1 MAIQKNIDPSKFQ
14 IRKEIDDV
22 TKSQVDWATVAGTL
36 SDTFTDIK
44 KDRDQRKQEIQDNT
58 TKAMEKL
65 SEVPDLKNQTLLTLY
80 YKGGDDA
87 KNAMRTYY
95 DQVKRG
101 IAKPNDYKIFQGNV
115 LSGFKGLSESFKNYD
130 GYYNEMMQKIKS
142 GEVSGLTQSVAESI
156 EAFGNLKNKST
167 YTNPATGQIQVV
179 SMLPDK
185 DGNFTI
191 MPDPKKNPE
200 LFQNPM
206 SVNAL
211 MRFEEQS
218 KNLMDEAKKLT
229 DPLASVIT
237 ASINNGSITS
247 IEDFRQM
254 DDIGGKS
261 YSEWLG
267 SQVDTLTATDSDIA
281 EILYNQGYKY
291 ASSKK
296 EFAEKYSNLGM
307 DKFIEMDLSSG
318 SPELQLTSLQKQQ
331 AKGFAASA
339 IESQLDSIVKKTP
352 PFRPDAYDKQRGVQ
366 KEEKLKGV
374 DFANRLISN
383 VFDDAKAA
391 QNMLETDPLYKD
403 VEKIIMKDVDGN
415 QIEKTSDDFDA
426 NKVDVIEFTMLVD
439 GKMTPLNVETKKKNA
454 QGEFVLDKNG
464 NPIAKSGQEIVRDIL
479 TKLKVPA
486 AQVQSYIDAHLG
498 AGKSFNTFEGI
509 PSFNRTLG
517 ELGNV
522 GGISV
527 KLGKSSF
534 PVDQGITDVLK
545 NDFDTDDKLT
555 QLITDRLAA
564 EASEDDE
571 NKQEAIAKAD
581 KDLFTYK
588 WGLISSMLDQAFTNK
603 AALGGRRMFKVQPL
617 EQGETIKINY
627 DNKTIDLGLTLNQV
641 NNNGS
646 MLIEK
651 ITEAINAPKP
661 TSDDGAP

>member
-1 MAIQKNIDPSKFQ
+1 MAIQKNIDPSKYQ
-14 IRKEIDDV
+14 IRKTIDDV
-22 TKSQVDWATVAGTL
+22 TKSQIDWATVAGTL

-44 KDRDQRKQEIQDNT
+44 KDRDQRKQAIQDAT
-58 TKAMEKL
+58 DQAMEKL
-65 SEVPDLKNQTLLTLY
+65 SEVPDLKNQTLLTAY
-80 YKGGDDA
+80 YEGGDNA
-87 KNAMRTYY
+87 KNAMLTYY

-101 IAKPNDYKIFQGNV
+101 IAKPKDFKIFQGNV
-115 LSGFKGLSESFKNYD
+115 LTGFKGMSDSFKNFD
-130 GYYNEMMQKIKS
+130 GYYNDMMQKIKN
-142 GEVSGLTQSVAESI
+142 GEVSDLTENAAESI
-156 EAFGNLKNKST
+156 QSFASLKNKKI

-200 LFQNPM
+200 RFQNPM
-206 SVNAL
+206 SINSI
-211 MRFEEQS
+211 MRFEE
-218 KNLMDEAKKLT
+218 KRKVLLDEAKKLT
-229 DPLASVIT
+229 DPLATVIT
-237 ASINNGSITS
+237 ASVNNGSITS

-254 DDIGGKS
+254 DDIGGKT
-261 YSEWLG
+261 YNEWLS
-267 SQVDTLTATDSDIA
+267 SQVDTLTANDSDIA
-281 EILYNQGYKY
+281 QILSGQGYKF
-291 ASSKK
+291 ASSES
-296 EFAEKYSNLGM
+296 EFKEKYPNLGL
-307 DKFIEMDLSSG
+307 DKFIQADYSSG
-318 SPELQLTSLQKQQ
+318 APVLNLTDSQKQQ
-331 AKGFAASA
+331 ARGFAASA

-352 PFRPDAYDKQRGVQ
+352 PFRPDAIDKQRGIQ
-366 KEEKLKGV
+366 REEKLKGV

-403 VEKIIMKDVDGN
+403 VEKIIMKDVAGN
-415 QIEKTSDDFDA
+415 QIEKTDDDFDV

-454 QGEFVLDKNG
+454 QGEFELDQNG
-464 NPIAKSGQEIVRDIL
+464 NPIPKSGQEIVRDIL

-527 KLGKSSF
+527 RLGKSAF
-534 PVDQGITDVLK
+534 PVDQGVTDVLK
-545 NDFDTDDKLT
+545 NDFKDDDKLT
-555 QLITDRLAA
+555 ELITARLNA
-564 EASEDDE
+564 EAGED
-571 NKQEAIAKAD
+571 EAAKDKAD

-617 EQGETIKINY
+617 QPGETIKINY
-627 DNKTIDLGLTLNQV
+627 DNKTIDLGITLSQV

>member
-1 MAIQKNIDPSKFQ
+1 MAIQKNIDPSKYQ
-14 IRKEIDDV
+14 IRKTIDDV
-22 TKSQVDWATVAGTL
+22 TKSQIDWATVAGTL

-44 KDRDQRKQEIQDNT
+44 KDRDQRKQAIQDAT
-58 TKAMEKL
+58 DQAMEKL
-65 SEVPDLKNQTLLTLY
+65 SEVPDLKNQTLLTAY
-80 YKGGDDA
+80 YEGGDNA
-87 KNAMRTYY
+87 KNAMLTYY

-101 IAKPNDYKIFQGNV
+101 IAKPKDFKIFQGNV
-115 LSGFKGLSESFKNYD
+115 LTGFKGMSDSFKNFD
-130 GYYNEMMQKIKS
+130 GYYNDMMQKIKD
-142 GEVSGLTQSVAESI
+142 GEVSDLTENAAESI
-156 EAFGNLKNKST
+156 QSFASLKNKKI

-200 LFQNPM
+200 RFQNPM
-206 SVNAL
+206 SVNSI
-211 MRFEEQS
+211 MRFEE
-218 KNLMDEAKKLT
+218 KRKVLLDEAKKLT
-229 DPLASVIT
+229 DPLATVIT
-237 ASINNGSITS
+237 ASVNNGSITS

-254 DDIGGKS
+254 DDIGGKT
-261 YSEWLG
+261 YDEWLG
-267 SQVDTLTATDSDIA
+267 SQVDTLTANDSDIA
-281 EILYNQGYKY
+281 QILSGQGYKF
-291 ASSKK
+291 ASSES
-296 EFAEKYSNLGM
+296 EFKEKYPNLGL
-307 DKFIEMDLSSG
+307 DKFIQADYSSG
-318 SPELQLTSLQKQQ
+318 APVLNLTDSQKQQ
-331 AKGFAASA
+331 ARGFAASA
-339 IESQLDSIVKKTP
+339 IESQLDSIVKKTQ
-352 PFRPDAYDKQRGVQ
+352 PFRPDAIDKQRGIQ
-366 KEEKLKGV
+366 REEKLKGV

-403 VEKIIMKDVDGN
+403 VEKIIMKDVSGN
-415 QIEKTSDDFDA
+415 QIEKTDDDFDV

-454 QGEFVLDKNG
+454 QGEFELDQNG

-486 AQVQSYIDAHLG
+486 AQVQSYIDAHLA

-527 KLGKSSF
+527 RLGKSAF
-534 PVDQGITDVLK
+534 PVDQGVTDVLK
-545 NDFDTDDKLT
+545 NDFKDDDKLT
-555 QLITDRLAA
+555 ELITARLNA
-564 EASEDDE
+564 EAGED
-571 NKQEAIAKAD
+571 EAAKDKAD
-581 KDLFTYK
+581 KELFTYK

-617 EQGETIKINY
+617 QQGETIKINY
-627 DNKTIDLGLTLNQV
+627 DNKTIDLGITLSQV

>member
-1 MAIQKNIDPSKFQ
+1 MAIQKNIDPSKYQ
-14 IRKEIDDV
+14 IRKTIDDV
-22 TKSQVDWATVAGTL
+22 TKSQIDWATVAGTL

-44 KDRDQRKQEIQDNT
+44 KDRDQRKQAIQDAT
-58 TKAMEKL
+58 DQAMEKL
-65 SEVPDLKNQTLLTLY
+65 SEVPDLKNQTLLTAY
-80 YKGGDDA
+80 YEGGDNA
-87 KNAMRTYY
+87 KNAMLTYY

-101 IAKPNDYKIFQGNV
+101 IAKPKDFKIFQGNV
-115 LSGFKGLSESFKNYD
+115 LTGFKGMSDSFKNFD
-130 GYYNEMMQKIKS
+130 GYYNDMMQKIKN
-142 GEVSGLTQSVAESI
+142 GEVSDLTENAAESI
-156 EAFGNLKNKST
+156 QSFASLKNKKI

-200 LFQNPM
+200 RFQNPM
-206 SVNAL
+206 SVNSI
-211 MRFEEQS
+211 MRFEE
-218 KNLMDEAKKLT
+218 KRKVLLDEAKKLT
-229 DPLASVIT
+229 DPLATVIT
-237 ASINNGSITS
+237 ASVNNGSITS

-254 DDIGGKS
+254 DDIGGKT
-261 YSEWLG
+261 YDEWLG
-267 SQVDTLTATDSDIA
+267 SQVDTLTANDSDIA
-281 EILYNQGYKY
+281 QILSGQGYKF
-291 ASSKK
+291 ASSES
-296 EFAEKYSNLGM
+296 EFKEKYPNLGL
-307 DKFIEMDLSSG
+307 DKFIQADYSSG
-318 SPELQLTSLQKQQ
+318 APVLNLTDSQKQQ
-331 AKGFAASA
+331 ARGFAASA

-352 PFRPDAYDKQRGVQ
+352 PFRPDAIDKQRGIQ
-366 KEEKLKGV
+366 REEKLKGV

-403 VEKIIMKDVDGN
+403 VEKIIMKDVAGN
-415 QIEKTSDDFDA
+415 QIEKTDDDFDV

-454 QGEFVLDKNG
+454 QGEFELDQNG
-464 NPIAKSGQEIVRDIL
+464 NPIPKSGQEIVRDIL

-527 KLGKSSF
+527 RLGKSAF
-534 PVDQGITDVLK
+534 PVDQGVTDVLK
-545 NDFDTDDKLT
+545 NDFKDDDKLT
-555 QLITDRLAA
+555 ELITARLNA
-564 EASEDDE
+564 EAGED
-571 NKQEAIAKAD
+571 EAAKDKAD

-617 EQGETIKINY
+617 QPGETIKINY
-627 DNKTIDLGLTLNQV
+627 DNKTIDLGITLSQV

>member
-1 MAIQKNIDPSKFQ
+1 MALNIDPSKFQ
-14 IRKEIDDV
+14 RLTSQDIANSESMQIDWGSVASNLSKTLTDV
-22 TKSQVDWATVAGTL
+22 
-36 SDTFTDIK
+36 
-44 KDRDQRKQEIQDNT
+44 RDNREQRKQEIQDNT

-101 IAKPNDYKIFQGNV
+101 LAKPNDYKIFQGNV
-115 LSGFKGLSESFKNYD
+115 LSGFKGLSQSFKNYD

-229 DPLASVIT
+229 DPLATVIT

-267 SQVDTLTATDSDIA
+267 SQVETLTATDSDIA

-296 EFAEKYSNLGM
+296 EFAEKYPNLGM

-331 AKGFAASA
+331 ARGFAASA

-352 PFRPDAYDKQRGVQ
+352 PFRPDASDKV
-366 KEEKLKGV
+366 
-374 DFANRLISN
+374 FANQKKDRIRIVELVNSALSPEFNI
-383 VFDDAKAA
+383 AKGA
-391 QNMLETDPLYKD
+391 QDKIEADELYEGIESI
-403 VEKIIMKDVDGN
+403 VMKDIDGN
-415 QIEKTSDDFDA
+415 QIDLTDKDFDI
-426 NKVDVIEFTMLVD
+426 NKVDVIEFNKLIK
-439 GKMTPLNVETKKKNA
+439 GKITPLNIQTKEKNPD
-454 QGEFVLDKNG
+454 GTFKIDPNTGL
-464 NPIAKSGQEIVRDIL
+464 PIAVSGKEIVSSMLGNLNI
-479 TKLKVPA
+479 PA
-486 AQVQSYIDAHLG
+486 AEIKSYIDDYVNS
-498 AGKSFNTFEGI
+498 GKSFNTFDGI

-527 KLGKSSF
+527 KVGKSSF

-545 NDFDTDDKLT
+545 NDFDSDDKLT
-555 QLITDRLAA
+555 QRIADRLAA
-564 EASEDDE
+564 EAGESVEAKEESER
-571 NKQEAIAKAD
+571 K
-581 KDLFTYK
+581 LFTYK

>member
-1 MAIQKNIDPSKFQ
+1 MAIQKNIDPSKYQ
-14 IRKEIDDV
+14 IRKTIDDV
-22 TKSQVDWATVAGTL
+22 TKSQIDWATVAGTL

-44 KDRDQRKQEIQDNT
+44 KDRDQRKQAIQDAT
-58 TKAMEKL
+58 DQAMEKL
-65 SEVPDLKNQTLLTLY
+65 SEVPDLKNQTLLTAY
-80 YKGGDDA
+80 YEGGDNA
-87 KNAMRTYY
+87 KNAMLTYY

-101 IAKPNDYKIFQGNV
+101 IAKPKDFKIFQGNV
-115 LSGFKGLSESFKNYD
+115 LTGFKGMSDSFKNFD
-130 GYYNEMMQKIKS
+130 GYYNDMMQKIKN
-142 GEVSGLTQSVAESI
+142 GEVSDLTENAAESI
-156 EAFGNLKNKST
+156 QSFASLKNKKI

-200 LFQNPM
+200 RFQNPM
-206 SVNAL
+206 SVNSI
-211 MRFEEQS
+211 MRFEE
-218 KNLMDEAKKLT
+218 KRKVLLDEAKKLT
-229 DPLASVIT
+229 DPLATVIT
-237 ASINNGSITS
+237 ASVNNGSITS

-254 DDIGGKS
+254 DDIGGKT
-261 YSEWLG
+261 YDEWLG
-267 SQVDTLTATDSDIA
+267 SQVDTLTANDSDIA
-281 EILYNQGYKY
+281 QILSGQGYKF
-291 ASSKK
+291 ASSES
-296 EFAEKYSNLGM
+296 EFKEKYPNLGL
-307 DKFIEMDLSSG
+307 DKFIQADYSSG
-318 SPELQLTSLQKQQ
+318 APVLNLTDSQKQQ
-331 AKGFAASA
+331 ARGFAASA
-339 IESQLDSIVKKTP
+339 IESQLDSIVKKTQ
-352 PFRPDAYDKQRGVQ
+352 PFRPDAIDKQRGIQ
-366 KEEKLKGV
+366 REEKLKGV

-403 VEKIIMKDVDGN
+403 VEKIIMKDVAGN
-415 QIEKTSDDFDA
+415 QIEKTDDDFDV

-454 QGEFVLDKNG
+454 QGEFELDQNG
-464 NPIAKSGQEIVRDIL
+464 NPIPKSGQEIVRDIL

-486 AQVQSYIDAHLG
+486 AQVQSYIDAHLA

-527 KLGKSSF
+527 RLGKSAF
-534 PVDQGITDVLK
+534 PVDQGVTDVLK
-545 NDFDTDDKLT
+545 NDFDDDDKLT
-555 QLITDRLAA
+555 ELITARLNA
-564 EASEDDE
+564 EAGED
-571 NKQEAIAKAD
+571 EAAKDKAD
-581 KDLFTYK
+581 KELFTYK

-617 EQGETIKINY
+617 QEGETIKINY
-627 DNKTIDLGLTLNQV
+627 DNKTIDLGITLSQV

>member
-1 MAIQKNIDPSKFQ
+1 MAIQKNIDPSKYQ
-14 IRKEIDDV
+14 IRKTIDDV
-22 TKSQVDWATVAGTL
+22 TKSQIDWATVAGTL

-44 KDRDQRKQEIQDNT
+44 KDRDQRKQAIQDAT
-58 TKAMEKL
+58 DQAMEKL
-65 SEVPDLKNQTLLTLY
+65 SEVPDLKNQTLLTAY
-80 YKGGDDA
+80 YEGGDNA
-87 KNAMRTYY
+87 KNAMLTYY

-101 IAKPNDYKIFQGNV
+101 IAKPKDFKIFQGNV
-115 LSGFKGLSESFKNYD
+115 LTGFKGMSDSFKNFD
-130 GYYNEMMQKIKS
+130 GYYNDMMQKIKN
-142 GEVSGLTQSVAESI
+142 GEVSDLTENAAESI
-156 EAFGNLKNKST
+156 ESFASLKNKKI

-200 LFQNPM
+200 RFQNPM
-206 SVNAL
+206 SINSI
-211 MRFEEQS
+211 MRFEE
-218 KNLMDEAKKLT
+218 KRKVLLDEAKKLT
-229 DPLASVIT
+229 DPLATVIT
-237 ASINNGSITS
+237 ASVNNGSITS

-254 DDIGGKS
+254 DDIGGKT
-261 YSEWLG
+261 YDEWLG
-267 SQVDTLTATDSDIA
+267 SQVDTLTANDSDIA
-281 EILYNQGYKY
+281 QILSGQGYKF
-291 ASSKK
+291 ASSES
-296 EFAEKYSNLGM
+296 EFKEKYPNLGL
-307 DKFIEMDLSSG
+307 DKFIQADYSSG
-318 SPELQLTSLQKQQ
+318 APLLNLTDSQKQQ
-331 AKGFAASA
+331 ARGFAASA

-352 PFRPDAYDKQRGVQ
+352 PFRPDAIDKQRGIQ
-366 KEEKLKGV
+366 REEKLKGV

-403 VEKIIMKDVDGN
+403 VEKIIMKDVAGN
-415 QIEKTSDDFDA
+415 QIEKTDDDFDV

-454 QGEFVLDKNG
+454 QGEFELDQNG
-464 NPIAKSGQEIVRDIL
+464 NPIPKSGQEIVRDIL

-527 KLGKSSF
+527 RLGKSAF
-534 PVDQGITDVLK
+534 PVDQGVTDVLK
-545 NDFDTDDKLT
+545 NDFKDDDKLT
-555 QLITDRLAA
+555 ELITARLNA
-564 EASEDDE
+564 EAGED
-571 NKQEAIAKAD
+571 EAAKDKAD

-617 EQGETIKINY
+617 QQGETIKINY
-627 DNKTIDLGLTLNQV
+627 DNKTIDLGITLSQV

>member
-1 MAIQKNIDPSKFQ
+1 MAIQKNIDPSKYQ
-14 IRKEIDDV
+14 IRKTIDDV
-22 TKSQVDWATVAGTL
+22 TKSQIDWATVAGTL

-44 KDRDQRKQEIQDNT
+44 KDRDQRKQAIQDAT
-58 TKAMEKL
+58 DQAMEKL
-65 SEVPDLKNQTLLTLY
+65 SEVPDLKNQTLLTAY
-80 YKGGDDA
+80 YEGGDNA
-87 KNAMRTYY
+87 KNAMLTYY

-101 IAKPNDYKIFQGNV
+101 IAKPKDFKIFQGNV
-115 LSGFKGLSESFKNYD
+115 LTGFKGMSDSFKNFD
-130 GYYNEMMQKIKS
+130 GYYNDMMQKIKN
-142 GEVSGLTQSVAESI
+142 GEVSDLTENAAESI
-156 EAFGNLKNKST
+156 QSFASLKNKKI

-200 LFQNPM
+200 RFQNPM
-206 SVNAL
+206 SVNSI
-211 MRFEEQS
+211 MRFEE
-218 KNLMDEAKKLT
+218 KRKVLLDEAKKLT
-229 DPLASVIT
+229 DPLATVIT
-237 ASINNGSITS
+237 ASVNNGSITS

-254 DDIGGKS
+254 DDIGGKT
-261 YSEWLG
+261 YDEWLG
-267 SQVDTLTATDSDIA
+267 SQVDTLTANDSDIA
-281 EILYNQGYKY
+281 QILAGQGYKF
-291 ASSKK
+291 ASSES
-296 EFAEKYSNLGM
+296 EFKEKYPNLGL
-307 DKFIEMDLSSG
+307 DKFIQADYSSG
-318 SPELQLTSLQKQQ
+318 APVLNLTDSQKQQ
-331 AKGFAASA
+331 ARGFAASA
-339 IESQLDSIVKKTP
+339 IESQLDSIVKKTQ
-352 PFRPDAYDKQRGVQ
+352 PFRPDAIDKQRGIQ
-366 KEEKLKGV
+366 REEKLKGV

-403 VEKIIMKDVDGN
+403 VEKIIMKDVAGN
-415 QIEKTSDDFDA
+415 QIEKTDDDFDV

-454 QGEFVLDKNG
+454 QGEFELDQSG
-464 NPIAKSGQEIVRDIL
+464 NPIPKSGQEIVRDIL

-486 AQVQSYIDAHLG
+486 AQVQSYIDAHLA

-509 PSFNRTLG
+509 PTFNRTLG

-527 KLGKSSF
+527 RLGKSAF
-534 PVDQGITDVLK
+534 PADQGITDVLK
-545 NDFDTDDKLT
+545 NDFKDDDKLT
-555 QLITDRLAA
+555 ELITARLNA
-564 EASEDDE
+564 EAGQDE
-571 NKQEAIAKAD
+571 AAKDKANKE
-581 KDLFTYK
+581 LFTYK

-617 EQGETIKINY
+617 QQGETIKINY
-627 DNKTIDLGLTLNQV
+627 DNKTIDLGITLSQV